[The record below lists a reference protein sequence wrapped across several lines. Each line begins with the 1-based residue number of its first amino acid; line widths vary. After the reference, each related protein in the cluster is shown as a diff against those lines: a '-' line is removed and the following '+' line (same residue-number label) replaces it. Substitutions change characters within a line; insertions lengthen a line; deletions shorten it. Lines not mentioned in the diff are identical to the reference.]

1 MCHARILCLQSV
13 CPQLRGRPAAECI
26 PRARSRARLRTAC
39 GSPLTPPMSNRHSPS
54 VKPVLLSRLRKVK
67 GRRRVRFHLI
77 GSVEAFRAECGCW
90 PVTREPVDLDKA
102 GNFGPGPSESISM
115 LRSSAERWARR
126 MREHQA
132 KRPER
137 AHQQNRLSRSGNQH
151 FIAIFSTLPRA
162 RVVRLRQHG

>member
-1 MCHARILCLQSV
+1 MRPPCTVQS
-13 CPQLRGRPAAECI
+13 PTQNRLRPAVDTPDVEQTFSERETSVAI
-26 PRARSRARLRTAC
+26 SPSKSQGPKVAAFTLSVPLGFSARNVDVGSLPRA
-39 GSPLTPPMSNRHSPS
+39 
-54 VKPVLLSRLRKVK
+54 
-67 GRRRVRFHLI
+67 
-77 GSVEAFRAECGCW
+77 
-90 PVTREPVDLDKA
+90 VDLDKA
-102 GNFGPGPSESISM
+102 GNFGPGPSESIST

-137 AHQQNRLSRSGNQH
+137 AHQQNRLSRSGNQQ